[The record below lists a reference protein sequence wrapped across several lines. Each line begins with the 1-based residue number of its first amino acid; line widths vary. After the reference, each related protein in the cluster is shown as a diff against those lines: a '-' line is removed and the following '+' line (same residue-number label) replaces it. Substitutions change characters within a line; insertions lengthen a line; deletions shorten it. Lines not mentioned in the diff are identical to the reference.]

1 MEPRAHH
8 ILIGLFTL
16 LVITAAL
23 IFTLWLAKA
32 GSQRDTA
39 LYDIVFTEAV
49 TGLSKGNAVHFN
61 GLRVGE
67 VTELWLDENDPGKV
81 WARIRIADSVPIK
94 QDTKARLTI
103 ANITGTA
110 IIQLNSGSAGSPP
123 LVGMDDEIPV
133 IPSEPSPFAQL
144 RSNGEELLAD
154 LSQLTK
160 NASNVLS
167 EANTTHLSNILTN
180 VDNATMAVA
189 EQKETI
195 KETISELSALAGE
208 TRTLLNRSNQLLEK
222 LETDYQSHGR
232 NLFADASRALESF
245 EQASMRLDKVIEE
258 NQASLAQGVSG
269 LNNLGPLLAEL
280 RATVRQFEAISR
292 EFQENPSE
300 YLLGGES
307 IKEYSP

>member
-16 LVITAAL
+16 LVISAAL

-32 GSQRDTA
+32 GSHRDTA

-61 GLRVGE
+61 GVRVGD
-67 VTELWLDENDPGKV
+67 VTELWLDKKDPGKV
-81 WARIRIADSVPIK
+81 WARIRIDDSVPIN
-94 QDTKARLTI
+94 QDTRARLTI

-110 IIQLNSGSAGSPP
+110 IIQLISGSADSPA
-123 LVGMDDEIPV
+123 LVGKNDGIPV
-133 IPSEPSPFAQL
+133 IPTEPSPFAQL

-154 LSQLTK
+154 LSQLTR

-167 EANTTHLSNILTN
+167 DANTTHLSNILTN
-180 VDNATMAVA
+180 VDNATTAIA

-195 KETISELSALAGE
+195 KQTIGELSALTGE
-208 TRTLLNRSNQLLEK
+208 TRALLNRSNQLMEK
-222 LETDYQSHGR
+222 LESDYQSHGR
-232 NLFADASRALESF
+232 NLFADASQAMESF
-245 EQASMRLDKVIEE
+245 QQASKRLDEVITN
-258 NQASLAQGVSG
+258 NQESFTQGVNG

-280 RATVRQFEAISR
+280 RSAVGQIEEISR
-292 EFQENPSE
+292 EFQENPQG